1 MTTLKQDAL
10 SDKDIPRVAPVGKGV
25 ASLPGWLTHT
35 GAMAA
40 YVVAI
45 LLSNY
50 ALQNFPNVKL
60 FDMLVFLAGYT
71 LGFRRGAMVGA
82 AAWLVYGTF
91 NPFGPSGAV
100 LLGVEMTSEAGYALA
115 GALAGRLLK
124 AGEVR
129 LLPSKASLLFAAA
142 AVLSTVAYDVATN
155 VYTGLVWA
163 GLAGSTEYARWVWVA
178 LSNPGALYF
187 MAAHISSN
195 LVFFVALAPM
205 AIVAG
210 RRLGK

>member
-1 MTTLKQDAL
+1 MAGY
-10 SDKDIPRVAPVGKGV
+10 VA
-25 ASLPGWLTHT
+25 
-35 GAMAA
+35 
-40 YVVAI
+40 AI

-71 LGFRRGAMVGA
+71 LGFRRGAIVAA

-100 LLGVEMTSEAGYALA
+100 LLSVEMTSEAGYALA
-115 GALAGRLLK
+115 GAMAHRLVQPS
-124 AGEVR
+124 AVR
-129 LLPSKASLLFAAA
+129 LLPSKSSLVFAAA
-142 AVLSTVAYDVATN
+142 AVVSTVAYDVATN

-163 GLAGSTEYARWVWVA
+163 GLAGSTEHARWVWVA

-195 LVFFVALAPM
+195 LVFFTALAPM